1 MSKTMKKLVDDVI
14 TSLKKLPEPG
24 KKSGSFWDFMKSQL
38 TEEGEWEQKHIQTIE
53 KEIDKLLSKLDKKNI
68 EELWSAT
75 PAAEDSID
83 DKPSVKQMKSDIKDE
98 LVGQVMDRMDENY
111 SRRDSFFAEEENYI
125 SDEDEEKEESE
136 DEPPLGDIGNIDID
150 DEDIDIDDLLDDNIE
165 DDEDL
170 Y

>member
-1 MSKTMKKLVDDVI
+1 MSGIMKKLVDDVI

-68 EELWSAT
+68 EELWCST
-75 PAAEDSID
+75 PAAENSLD

-111 SRRDSFFAEEENYI
+111 SRRDSFFIEEENYI

-136 DEPPLGDIGNIDID
+136 DEPPLGDISNIDID
-150 DEDIDIDDLLDDNIE
+150 DEDIDINDLLDDNIE
-165 DDEDL
+165 DDDEL